1 MKRFIAEFTGT
12 FFLVFVG
19 TGVIAMQHIVPFVN
33 PMLASGIA
41 FGGAVALMIL
51 AFGKTSGAHINPAVT
66 LGFLTAGQINRNRA
80 FMYIV
85 SQILGAIL
93 ASFTLMAVT
102 SADADLGT
110 TNPTGGIALSILIE
124 FTFTFLLMYTILY
137 LQQSKTFA
145 LWSVA
150 VTIGA
155 LIAVEAYVGG
165 PISGASMNPARS
177 IGPAVASGN
186 ISHLWIYVAS
196 PTLGALTAVMLC
208 CRTHGRQCCEACM
221 SEIIS

>member
-1 MKRFIAEFTGT
+1 MKRFLAEFTGT
-12 FFLVFVG
+12 YFLVLAG
-19 TGVIAMQHIVPFVN
+19 TGVVSIEGSLPFTD
-33 PMLASGIA
+33 PALASSIA

-51 AFGKTSGAHINPAVT
+51 AFGRTSGAHINPAVT
-66 LGFLTAGQINRNRA
+66 LGFLAAGQISRNRA
-80 FMYIV
+80 VIYIV
-85 SQILGAIL
+85 SQMLGAIC
-93 ASFTLMAVT
+93 ASYTLMAVT
-102 SADADLGT
+102 SANTNLGN

-137 LQQSKTFA
+137 LQQSKRFT

-177 IGPAVASGN
+177 VGPAVASGN

-196 PTLGALTAVMLC
+196 PILGALTAVMLC

-221 SEIIS
+221 SEL